1 MPTEEKTTRK
11 LRAILSAD
19 VKGYSLLM
27 ADDEA
32 HTVKKLKEYRDSISN
47 LIRSHSGRVVD
58 AVGDNLLAEFSS
70 AVAAVQC
77 SVEIQK
83 DLKEKNEDLQ
93 EDRRL
98 EFRIGINIGDVIQDG
113 DRIYGTGVNVAAR
126 IEGLAEPGG
135 ICISRNA
142 YDHIKEKLSFGY
154 EYLGEH
160 EVKNI
165 KEPVRVYKV
174 LMAPE
179 DVGKLIGEKP
189 KAAVAKWIW
198 PTVVAAVIVLT
209 LISYQLY
216 QAQVTPEYEIA
227 SIDKMAFPL
236 PEEPSIAVL
245 PFTNMTGDPEQDY
258 LSDGFTEHIITSLS
272 KVPYIFVIA
281 RNSTFSYK
289 GKSVKIQ
296 QIAEE
301 LSVQYVLKGSLQR
314 SNDRVRIT
322 VQLIDATTGHHL
334 WAENYDRSLIDI
346 FALQDEI
353 AMQIMAG
360 LQLELT
366 VEELGNLS
374 TTKTKNIRA
383 YEKFLMGS
391 EHIMRRTVGD
401 SQQAKKLAQE
411 AISLDP
417 EYSVAYLLLA
427 RAYLDDVW
435 YYKTESVAKTLDT
448 VEHLIKKSIDLSGQD
463 ATSHHLLGTVYYL
476 RKQYDKAVT
485 ECRKAVDLSPNSA
498 DANYWYGHA
507 LRYAGRFEEA
517 IIFFKKAIRL
527 NPITPMNY
535 INNLAWAY
543 AYSEQYEKAIPIWNK
558 AIERNPDYFFAYL
571 GLTMVYQLS
580 GNELKARE
588 AAAEVMRLK
597 PKLTVSMI
605 AKGPATKN
613 FDRERGLEALRKA
626 GIPE

>member
-1 MPTEEKTTRK
+1 MSTEQKTIRK

-27 ADDEA
+27 ADNEA
-32 HTVKKLKEYRDSISN
+32 QTIQTLKAYRQIMFD
-47 LIRSHSGRVVD
+47 LITQHSGRVID
-58 AVGDNLLAEFSS
+58 SPGDNLLAEFGS
-70 AVAAVQC
+70 AVDAIESAVD
-77 SVEIQK
+77 IQQR
-83 DLKEKNEDLQ
+83 LKKENESFADDQKLQ
-93 EDRRL
+93 
-98 EFRIGINIGDVIQDG
+98 FRIGINIGDIVQDE
-113 DRIYGTGVNVAAR
+113 DRIYGSGVNIAAR
-126 IEGLAEPGG
+126 IEGLADPGG

-142 YDHIKEKLSFGY
+142 YDQIKDKLKLGY
-154 EYLGEH
+154 EYLGQH

-165 KEPVRVYKV
+165 KDPVRVYKV
-174 LMAPE
+174 LSDPE
-179 DVGKLIGEKP
+179 DAGKLIGEEP
-189 KAAVAKWIW
+189 ERAKKKWLL
-198 PTVVAAVIVLT
+198 PVVVVAAIIVT
-209 LISYQLY
+209 SIVWNFYQS
-216 QAQVTPEYEIA
+216 TMKPDIEPA
-227 SIDKMAFPL
+227 SIDKMEFPL
-236 PEEPSIAVL
+236 PDEPSIAVL

-272 KVPYIFVIA
+272 KVPYILVIA
-281 RNSTFSYK
+281 RNSTFAYK
-289 GKSVKIQ
+289 GKSVKIR

-301 LSVQYVLKGSLQR
+301 LSVRYVLEGSLQR
-314 SNDRVRIT
+314 SNDRLRIT
-322 VQLIDATTGHHL
+322 VQLIDAITGHHL
-334 WAENYDRSLIDI
+334 WAENYDRNLTDI

-353 AMQIMAG
+353 AMKIMAG

-366 VEELGNLS
+366 VEEIGNLS
-374 TTKTKNIRA
+374 ATKTKNIRA

-411 AISLDP
+411 AIALDP

-427 RAYLDDVW
+427 RTYLDDVW
-435 YYKTESVAKTLDT
+435 YYKTKSAAKTLDT
-448 VEHLIKKSIDLSGQD
+448 VENLIQKSIDLSGQD

-476 RKQYDKAVT
+476 RRQYDKAVT

-517 IIFFKKAIRL
+517 ILFFKKAIRL
-527 NPITPMNY
+527 NPMTPMNY
-535 INNLAWAY
+535 LNNIAWAY

-588 AAAEVMRLK
+588 AAGEVMRLK

-605 AKGPATKN
+605 RKGPATKN